1 MDFSSSNEYLIIISS
16 FLEKF
21 NINIYNS
28 PKNELSTLYLPIY
41 GITLWRVFPK
51 QKMNMWLYRQS
62 LSSCYRKETKPN
74 LSFLSPVSALLLWY
88 VGIIVYISILLSQT
102 SFKFCVCK
110 LIMVLLSIYRTA
122 FVKIEHVWNCCTPMV
137 RGSIND
143 RIIWFLLSY
152 AGFNIQQLQT
162 VVLIF
167 CTPFPMNSMGI
178 IFVLEI
184 Q

>member
-1 MDFSSSNEYLIIISS
+1 
-16 FLEKF
+16 
-21 NINIYNS
+21 
-28 PKNELSTLYLPIY
+28 
-41 GITLWRVFPK
+41 
-51 QKMNMWLYRQS
+51 MWMYRQS
-62 LSSCYRKETKPN
+62 LSSLHWVTTKPN
-74 LSFLSPVSALLLWY
+74 LSLLSPVSALLLWC

-110 LIMVLLSIYRTA
+110 LIMLLLSIYRTA

-137 RGSIND
+137 RGSISNND

>member
-1 MDFSSSNEYLIIISS
+1 
-16 FLEKF
+16 
-21 NINIYNS
+21 
-28 PKNELSTLYLPIY
+28 
-41 GITLWRVFPK
+41 
-51 QKMNMWLYRQS
+51 MWMYRQS
-62 LSSCYRKETKPN
+62 LSSLHWVTTKPN
-74 LSFLSPVSALLLWY
+74 LSLLSPVSALLLWC

-110 LIMVLLSIYRTA
+110 LIMLLLSIYRTA

-137 RGSIND
+137 RGTVSNND

>member
-1 MDFSSSNEYLIIISS
+1 
-16 FLEKF
+16 
-21 NINIYNS
+21 
-28 PKNELSTLYLPIY
+28 
-41 GITLWRVFPK
+41 
-51 QKMNMWLYRQS
+51 MWMYRQS
-62 LSSCYRKETKPN
+62 LSSLHWVTTKPN
-74 LSFLSPVSALLLWY
+74 LSLLSPVSALLLWC

-110 LIMVLLSIYRTA
+110 LIMLLLSIYRTA

-137 RGSIND
+137 RGSISNND

-162 VVLIF
+162 VVVLIF